1 MSSQNGKWRVCALLR
16 RLICFPVALDP
27 VVDAIDSVI
36 SQPVA
41 PTSTVAADVVS
52 NISVDFPSDVS
63 EFGSVEITMH
73 DPDANEIAVDLP
85 DKDSDSDSSTS
96 AVSTE
101 LDTDMEDDIEL
112 IMDLIAP
119 RPAGFSRATRPHF
132 DFVVMDDE
140 ADEIGVAFGVVPS
153 SSLTYPTSFNAEH
166 KKFYAVSYGWFVGVF
181 NDPSMFSDATSRVS
195 SPRHYTCKS
204 LRDAVYWFNAQ
215 LALGRVEI
223 A

>member
-1 MSSQNGKWRVCALLR
+1 MSFQNGKWRVCALLR
-16 RLICFPVALDP
+16 NLICFPVALDP
-27 VVDAIDSVI
+27 VVDAFDSVI
-36 SQPVA
+36 SHPA
-41 PTSTVAADVVS
+41 AARSTAVAADIVS
-52 NISVDFPSDVS
+52 DVSMDIPSDVS
-63 EFGSVEITMH
+63 EFGSVEISVH

-85 DKDSDSDSSTS
+85 DNDSDSDST
-96 AVSTE
+96 VSTE
-101 LDTDMEDDIEL
+101 LESDMEDDIEL

-119 RPAGFSRATRPHF
+119 RPAGFSRPSRPHF

-204 LRDAVYWFNAQ
+204 LRDAVYWFNTQ